1 MDAAAEK
8 EIVRRYFSKA
18 HQDRALYALQSP
30 KRHSY
35 IWNLDESFFRS
46 TGRQELSPGGDI
58 PSELKKQ
65 GCGGSCYVISIEE
78 TIDGTYAPVED
89 AIRTTVGNG
98 PALLVFKEAGL
109 SYFEGEYEI
118 GSRTKRFLIRALSRD
133 E

>member
-35 IWNLDESFFRS
+35 IWNLDESFFRR

-78 TIDGTYAPVED
+78 PIDGTYAPVED
-89 AIRTTVGNG
+89 AIRSTVGNG

-109 SYFEGEYEI
+109 AYFEGEYEI
-118 GSRTKRFLIRALSRD
+118 GSKTKRFLIRALSCD
-133 E
+133 G